1 MNSAD
6 DTDGISKGYRFAY
19 DSMNRMTDARYGEG
33 ENLTGNLNRYDEQVT
48 SFDKNGNILGL
59 RRCGA
64 IGPENFGVIDSLYLS
79 YQGNHL
85 LNVTDYAKNDV
96 YGSSTNFRDGIR
108 SSAEYAYDLNG
119 NLIQDLNKGIA
130 RIRYN
135 CLNLPSAI
143 EFTDGRTISYLY
155 SADGTKLEAIHAMG
169 DSVTTTD
176 YCGKAIYENGSLDK
190 ILLDGEGFVSFAD
203 DVSYSYHFFLKDYL
217 GNVRVVYN
225 EDREAEEVNH
235 YYPFGGILA
244 SSTGSVQP
252 YKYNGKELDRKGGL
266 DWYDYGARM
275 YDPVL
280 GRWHVVDPSS
290 EKYYG
295 VSPYNYCANN
305 PVKYI
310 DPDGKDWYKVQNEEG
325 IWKYSYSADIHSQKD
340 LNKVVRNGM
349 YLGVTH
355 TENNIYYSLFG
366 SKKVAD
372 SFEGAVYQKIDN
384 AILTSAIAEKNVNNS
399 FGGEDTGNPTTD
411 FSIEGI
417 NSKESRYLG
426 LDTHRN
432 EYNIEYEG
440 SSSGLYNV
448 LGGKGA
454 MKGYMENWVGDRDM
468 PKDIGGWQNGQKA
481 FHIRFMNKKG
491 VDILHLKYSKSA
503 ANTLVDKYNRLFFN
517 REK

>member
-1 MNSAD
+1 MNKKIA
-6 DTDGISKGYRFAY
+6 GI
-19 DSMNRMTDARYGEG
+19 
-33 ENLTGNLNRYDEQVT
+33 Q
-48 SFDKNGNILGL
+48 
-59 RRCGA
+59 
-64 IGPENFGVIDSLYLS
+64 
-79 YQGNHL
+79 
-85 LNVTDYAKNDV
+85 
-96 YGSSTNFRDGIR
+96 
-108 SSAEYAYDLNG
+108 
-119 NLIQDLNKGIA
+119 
-130 RIRYN
+130 YN
-135 CLNLPSAI
+135 YLNLPDRI
-143 EFTDGRTISYLY
+143 EFEDGSSISYLY
-155 SADGTKLEAIHAMG
+155 DAAGTKLRVVHSIAG
-169 DSVTTTD
+169 NTTTTD
-176 YCGKAIYENGSLDK
+176 YCGNVIYENGTPK
-190 ILLDGEGFVSFAD
+190 TLLTDAGFVSLND
-203 DVSYSYHFFLKDYL
+203 NKYHYYL
-217 GNVRVVYN
+217 QDHQGNNRVVVSQ
-225 EDREAEEVNH
+225 DGAVEEVNH
-235 YYPFGGILA
+235 YYPFGGIFA
-244 SSTGSVQP
+244 STSSVQP

-503 ANTLVDKYNRLFFN
+503 ANTLIDKYNRLFFN

>member
-1 MNSAD
+1 MNKKIA
-6 DTDGISKGYRFAY
+6 GI
-19 DSMNRMTDARYGEG
+19 
-33 ENLTGNLNRYDEQVT
+33 Q
-48 SFDKNGNILGL
+48 
-59 RRCGA
+59 
-64 IGPENFGVIDSLYLS
+64 
-79 YQGNHL
+79 
-85 LNVTDYAKNDV
+85 
-96 YGSSTNFRDGIR
+96 
-108 SSAEYAYDLNG
+108 
-119 NLIQDLNKGIA
+119 
-130 RIRYN
+130 YN
-135 CLNLPSAI
+135 YLNLPDRI
-143 EFTDGRTISYLY
+143 EFEDGSSISCLY
-155 SADGTKLEAIHAMG
+155 DAAGTKLRVVHSIAG
-169 DSVTTTD
+169 NTTTTD
-176 YCGKAIYENGSLDK
+176 YCGNVIYENGTPK
-190 ILLDGEGFVSFAD
+190 TLLTDAGFVSLND
-203 DVSYSYHFFLKDYL
+203 NKYHYYL
-217 GNVRVVYN
+217 QDHQGNNRVVVSQ
-225 EDREAEEVNH
+225 DGVVEEVNH
-235 YYPFGGILA
+235 YYPFGGIFA
-244 SSTGSVQP
+244 STSSVQP

-275 YDPVL
+275 YDAAL
-280 GRWHVVDPSS
+280 GRWHVMDPSS

-384 AILTSAIAEKNVNNS
+384 AILTSAIAEKKVNNS

-481 FHIRFMNKKG
+481 YHIRFMNKKG

>member
-1 MNSAD
+1 M
-6 DTDGISKGYRFAY
+6 
-19 DSMNRMTDARYGEG
+19 
-33 ENLTGNLNRYDEQVT
+33 
-48 SFDKNGNILGL
+48 
-59 RRCGA
+59 
-64 IGPENFGVIDSLYLS
+64 
-79 YQGNHL
+79 
-85 LNVTDYAKNDV
+85 
-96 YGSSTNFRDGIR
+96 
-108 SSAEYAYDLNG
+108 
-119 NLIQDLNKGIA
+119 
-130 RIRYN
+130 
-135 CLNLPSAI
+135 
-143 EFTDGRTISYLY
+143 
-155 SADGTKLEAIHAMG
+155 
-169 DSVTTTD
+169 
-176 YCGKAIYENGSLDK
+176 
-190 ILLDGEGFVSFAD
+190 
-203 DVSYSYHFFLKDYL
+203 
-217 GNVRVVYN
+217 
-225 EDREAEEVNH
+225 
-235 YYPFGGILA
+235 
-244 SSTGSVQP
+244 
-252 YKYNGKELDRKGGL
+252 
-266 DWYDYGARM
+266 
-275 YDPVL
+275 
-280 GRWHVVDPSS
+280 VDPSS